1 MGIRVA
7 ETLKPWHQSS
17 VDTLKLDAP
26 LAAMMSKAADL
37 PGDAL
42 VDVSV
47 RMHGPLS
54 SDQLSELSA
63 MGVEGADTRRRVFTA
78 RISRDALRALASKP
92 WVFRISLAQE
102 LRPLVSG

>member
-1 MGIRVA
+1 M
-7 ETLKPWHQSS
+7 
-17 VDTLKLDAP
+17 DTLKLDAP

-37 PGDAL
+37 PGDPL

-47 RMHGPLS
+47 RTHGPLS
-54 SDQLSELSA
+54 SDQLAELSA
-63 MGVEGADTRRRVFTA
+63 MGVEGADTRRRIFPA

-102 LRPLVSG
+102 LRPLSSGQGH